1 MPGRG
6 EAPASGKALE
16 ERVEGI
22 AAGLGLEVARQVKV
36 GRRVWGA
43 ERRIDLVLRHRPSGR
58 RLGLECKFQ
67 GTAGTAEEKIPA
79 TLRDLEAWPIDGL
92 VVFAGEG
99 FSEHMKAYLLSTGKA
114 IYLEDL
120 ETWLRLY
127 FGLDLPGGAPG

>member
-6 EAPASGKALE
+6 EAPATGKALE
-16 ERVEGI
+16 EQVEAV
-22 AAGLGLEVARQVKV
+22 AAGLGLEVARQVRV

-43 ERRIDLVLRHRPSGR
+43 ERHIDLVLCLRSTGR

-67 GTAGTAEEKIPA
+67 GTPGSAEEKIPA
-79 TLRDLEAWPIDGL
+79 TLRDIEAWPIDGL
-92 VVFAGEG
+92 VVVSGEG
-99 FSEHMKAYLLSTGKA
+99 FSEHMKAYLLSTGKV

-127 FGLDLPGGAPG
+127 FGLDLR